1 MAAWKKNAVFAKSSA
16 RNFSKTS
23 NKEQRMNTPLS
34 PEQKIIHLLN
44 RTSFGA
50 TRAEVE
56 RVSRLGARGYLEEQ
70 LRPDSLADERLEA
83 KLAGLKTM
91 RLNNREL
98 IELYPP
104 PRIARQQGMMPQQ
117 MEPPRTILVEL
128 QQARLLRSI
137 YSRRQLFEIM
147 VDFWTN
153 HFNVFSAK
161 GADRWL
167 VTSYDRDTI
176 RPHALGK
183 FRDLLLATAQS
194 PAMLFYLDNW
204 LSASPD
210 SPGARFA
217 AANNR
222 RRGLNEN
229 YARELMELHT
239 VGVDGGYT
247 QKDVIEVARC
257 FTGWTIRQPQ
267 QRGEFMF
274 EPRIH
279 DNGEKIVLGTR
290 IPAGGDIE
298 DGKKVID
305 LLARHPATARF
316 IALKLARRFIA
327 DQPPATVVDKAAAA
341 FRDSDGDIPS
351 VLTSLIDSNEFFA
364 PENYLSKVKKPLEFV
379 ASALRA
385 VGAETQVSHQLFRY
399 VGRMGEPLFL
409 AQPPTGHPD
418 VASSWISADMLLTRM
433 NFVTDLVNNRLPGS
447 RVSPEVL
454 KDKEPFL
461 RLIAPAG
468 LSAATRTAIAE
479 SEGNQT
485 IAILLAAPEFQRR

>member
-1 MAAWKKNAVFAKSSA
+1 MSA
-16 RNFSKTS
+16 
-23 NKEQRMNTPLS
+23 PLS
-34 PEQKIIHLLN
+34 QEQKVIHYLN
-44 RTSFGA
+44 RTSFGP
-50 TRAEVE
+50 TREEVARVE
-56 RVSRLGARGYLEEQ
+56 RMGIRAHLDEQ
-70 LRPDSLADERLEA
+70 LRPQTIDDNLTEE

-91 RLNNREL
+91 RLSSREL

-104 PRIARQQGMMPQQ
+104 PQVVRQQANQPGMMARQEMQA
-117 MEPPRTILVEL
+117 PRMIIFEL

-137 YSRRQLFEIM
+137 YSQRQLFEVM

-167 VTSYDRDTI
+167 TTSYDRDTI
-176 RPHALGK
+176 RPNALGK
-183 FRDLLLATAQS
+183 FKDILLATAKS

-204 LSASPD
+204 MSASPD

-247 QKDVIEVARC
+247 QKDVVEVARC

-267 QRGEFMF
+267 QRGEFVF

-279 DNGEKIVLGTR
+279 DNGEKIVMGTR
-290 IPAGGDIE
+290 IAPGGGMDDGLRVIE
-298 DGKKVID
+298 
-305 LLARHPATARF
+305 LLSRHPATARF
-316 IALKLARRFIA
+316 ISLKLTRRFIA
-327 DQPPATVVDKAAAA
+327 DDPPPAIVSKAADA
-341 FRDSDGDIPS
+341 FRQSDGDIPT
-351 VLTSLIDSNEFFA
+351 LLRTLIDAPEFFA
-364 PENYLSKVKKPLEFV
+364 PEFYLAKIKKPLEFV

-385 VGAETQVSHQLFRY
+385 TGAETQMSHQLLRY

-409 AQPPTGHPD
+409 ALPPTGFPD
-418 VASSWISADMLLTRM
+418 AASSWISPDMLLTRM
-433 NFVTDLVNNRLPGS
+433 NFAADLVSNRLPGS
-447 RVSPEVL
+447 KVAPDRV
-454 KDKEPFL
+454 KDKNAFL
-461 RLIAPAG
+461 RLIAPDG
-468 LSAATRTAIAE
+468 LSPSTRAVLDESDGQQAIAL
-479 SEGNQT
+479 
-485 IAILLAAPEFQRR
+485 AMAAPEFQRR

>member
-1 MAAWKKNAVFAKSSA
+1 MSTA
-16 RNFSKTS
+16 
-23 NKEQRMNTPLS
+23 LG
-34 PEQKIIHLLN
+34 PEQKIIHFLN
-44 RTSFGA
+44 RISFGP
-50 TRAEVE
+50 THAEVE
-56 RVSRLGARGYLEEQ
+56 RVGRLGIRAYLNEQLQPDLLADQRLEE
-70 LRPDSLADERLEA
+70 

-91 RLNNREL
+91 RLSNREL

-104 PRIARQQGMMPQQ
+104 PQIVRQQGMMPQPTQ
-117 MEPPRTILVEL
+117 APRAIIVEL

-167 VTSYDRDTI
+167 ITSYDRDTI

-217 AANNR
+217 GPNNR

-239 VGVDGGYT
+239 IGVEGGYT
-247 QKDVIEVARC
+247 QKDVIEIARC

-267 QRGEFMF
+267 QRGEFIF
-274 EPRIH
+274 DSRIH
-279 DNGEKIVLGTR
+279 DNGEKNVLGTR
-290 IPAGGDIE
+290 IPAGGGIE

-305 LLARHPATARF
+305 LLASHPATARC

-327 DQPPATVVDKAAAA
+327 DQPPAAVVDRAAAT
-341 FRDSDGDIPS
+341 FRQTNGDIRS
-351 VLTSLIDSNEFFA
+351 VLTSLIDSSEFFA
-364 PENYLSKVKKPLEFV
+364 PENYLAKVKKPLEFV

-385 VGAETQVSHQLFRY
+385 VDAETQVSHQLFRY

-418 VASSWISADMLLTRM
+418 VASSWISPDMLLTRM
-433 NFVTDLVNNRLPGS
+433 NFAADLVANRLPGS
-447 RVSPEVL
+447 RVSAETL
-454 KDKEPFL
+454 KDKQSFL
-461 RLIAPAG
+461 QLVAPGG
-468 LSAATRTAIAE
+468 LSPATRAAVADREGPQAIA
-479 SEGNQT
+479 
-485 IAILLAAPEFQRR
+485 IVMAAPEFQRR